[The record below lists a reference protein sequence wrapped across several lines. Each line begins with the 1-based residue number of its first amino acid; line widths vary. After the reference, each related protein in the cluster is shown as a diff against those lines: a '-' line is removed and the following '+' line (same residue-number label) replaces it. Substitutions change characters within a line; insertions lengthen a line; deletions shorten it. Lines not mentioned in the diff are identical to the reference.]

1 VNTVADVAPVA
12 RCGARRRGGRSA
24 PLGAAACAFLV
35 LLAAVAPCRAA
46 ILEEIVAKVNNK
58 IISKSEFEQRGT
70 YILQQVYQEY
80 SGAELDRQL
89 KEAQDTMLANMITEL
104 LLVEQAESLLD
115 ISKVR
120 KNLID
125 DFKKQQNIPN
135 DDELEKALKQQG
147 MTRADL
153 EEQLVRMAVP
163 QEVIN
168 YEVKRKISVSDREV
182 ETYYDEH
189 LMDWMTPARVTF
201 REIVLFHE
209 EANTEEVR
217 TRAQGI
223 VREVKAGADFGE
235 LVDRS
240 SEAGTKESGGL
251 IGPVAFG
258 DIQPQIASVAFKM
271 EEGQTSDPIDTGKS
285 FHVIKIEAKTPEF
298 TKTILEVHDA
308 IYDAIRQEKFKP
320 RYDRYLKGLWRNNV
334 IEVMPKYQKF
344 LIASPL
350 NPAAASAAGG

>member
-1 VNTVADVAPVA
+1 MSTVADGPSARRPV
-12 RCGARRRGGRSA
+12 RPGARRRRA
-24 PLGAAACAFLV
+24 PIAAISVALLV
-35 LLAAVAPCRAA
+35 AGAVAGRAA
-46 ILEEIVAKVNNK
+46 IVEEIVAKVNNR
-58 IISKSEFEQRGT
+58 IISKSEFEQRGS
-70 YILQQVYQEY
+70 YILAQVYQAY
-80 SGAELDRQL
+80 SGADLDRQL
-89 KEAQDTMLANMITEL
+89 KEAQDTLLANMITEL
-104 LLVEQAESLLD
+104 LLLEQAEALLD

-135 DDELEKALKQQG
+135 DDELGKALKAQG

-168 YEVKRKISVSDREV
+168 YEVKRKISVSDKEI

-189 LMDWMTPARVTF
+189 LKDWTTQAKVTF
-201 REIVLFHE
+201 REIVLFHDE
-209 EANTEEVR
+209 TNRDEVR
-217 TRAQGI
+217 IRAEGI
-223 VREVKAGADFGE
+223 VREVKSGTDFGE
-235 LVDRS
+235 LIDRS

-258 DIQPQIASVAFKM
+258 DIQPQIATVAFKL
-271 EEGQTSDPIDTGKS
+271 EEGQVSEPIETGKS
-285 FHVIKIEAKTPEF
+285 FHIIRIEAKTPEF

-308 IYDAIRQEKFKP
+308 IYESIRQEKFKP
-320 RYDRYLKGLWRNNV
+320 RYDRYLKGLWRNSV

-350 NPAAASAAGG
+350 NPVAADAAGG